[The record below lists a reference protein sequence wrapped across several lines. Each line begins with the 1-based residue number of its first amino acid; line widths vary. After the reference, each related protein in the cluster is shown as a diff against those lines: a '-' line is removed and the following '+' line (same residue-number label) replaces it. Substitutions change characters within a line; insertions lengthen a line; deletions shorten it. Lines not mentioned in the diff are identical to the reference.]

1 MFQDNF
7 PEILLRAV
15 VVRAPWLFYGVWR
28 IVQTFIT
35 KSMADKIRIHSAA
48 NIAADIGAVVPLERV
63 PEFLGGSMAWGE
75 SADPECSESCR
86 LEMPAE
92 LLSCHGCEGCNSSA
106 EVDVQTAVSELCAGL
121 NSQLQLT
128 GDIKATQLQ
137 KLLEHAG
144 VSKDEETVKTIMA
157 CFGQGPEGRISI
169 EDLAG
174 MKHRKNNAEFGART
188 LAEGG

>member
-1 MFQDNF
+1 M
-7 PEILLRAV
+7 PEAPANEQQHSSPACSESSLSFRSVSDSDCERSRSSIGSSHAGDQLDGWFDQNDDDECMV
-15 VVRAPWLFYGVWR
+15 V
-28 IVQTFIT
+28 
-35 KSMADKIRIHSAA
+35 
-48 NIAADIGAVVPLERV
+48 
-63 PEFLGGSMAWGE
+63 
-75 SADPECSESCR
+75 CESCR

-137 KLLEHAG
+137 KLLQQAG

-174 MKHRKNNAEFGART
+174 MKHRKNNADFGART